1 MDDVT
6 PETQTSE
13 PGTTGEAPF
22 EIHRRTVLY
31 ALLALACLLVAGGF
45 AVLALERDDAVLWVP
60 VVVLLVAALV
70 VGLGVRDS
78 RTPLFVADD
87 YGVRMRD
94 GQGWVGLLWSEMAEI
109 RVERREG
116 RHDPRVKVVSPDGRQ
131 IYTAPVGFTTTVSA
145 AEAEV
150 QLARRRG
157 AAAY

>member
-1 MDDVT
+1 M
-6 PETQTSE
+6 
-13 PGTTGEAPF
+13 
-22 EIHRRTVLY
+22 L
-31 ALLALACLLVAGGF
+31 
-45 AVLALERDDAVLWVP
+45 
-60 VVVLLVAALV
+60 
-70 VGLGVRDS
+70 
-78 RTPLFVADD
+78 
-87 YGVRMRD
+87 RD